1 MLITSPGAVNPGDAL
16 DSPLNV
22 PPTGTLHG
30 AEFASWTVHDAVGG
44 TISTQT
50 LQGDTSYG
58 FVNYNDNTLP
68 GFTNRGTT
76 NATNIPAPF
85 TPDYFARANN
95 NSGWVATDWVSS
107 SGINGL
113 VPIFGLGSKNS
124 TIPSTAGN
132 RPLNNI
138 GGPNFD
144 TSQAPVV
151 TTAKRHGYLSDWLG
165 ADCHRSNGHGYRC
178 G

>member
-1 MLITSPGAVNPGDAL
+1 MNPGDAL

-76 NATNIPAPF
+76 NATNIPRRSRP
-85 TPDYFARANN
+85 
-95 NSGWVATDWVSS
+95 
-107 SGINGL
+107 IILL
-113 VPIFGLGSKNS
+113 VPTITPAGWPPIGS
-124 TIPSTAGN
+124 PPAE
-132 RPLNNI
+132 LM
-138 GGPNFD
+138 
-144 TSQAPVV
+144 A
-151 TTAKRHGYLSDWLG
+151 
-165 ADCHRSNGHGYRC
+165 
-178 G
+178 